1 MGNTLKKII
10 LNVISKKCG
19 LLRKLDKSNS
29 LYEIVDF
36 HTRIYF
42 RYSKIHNNKRPFY
55 GLRQDDLIQLEG
67 HNSFICFLWENQTEP
82 LFLPYSDY
90 EEIFQSISPASDGQY
105 KVQIYLEENG
115 TELYIARAG
124 RFNVESHLGWQ
135 EFETLIDTSKL
146 KKVPK
151 LSHPQIQTLLGAIGT
166 IKGFD
171 IWIPQ
176 YDRNKLDWNITT
188 RFQCCS
194 NLPSG
199 FTTLSKILQEIDV
212 IWIERGSNNLKSLFE
227 VEHSTPIYSC
237 LLRFNDIL
245 LLYPYLNP
253 RFSIVSNDTRKS
265 LFVKQLNRPTF
276 QRSKLSELCNF
287 LEYVNVYGWF
297 ERLRST
303 L

>member
-1 MGNTLKKII
+1 M
-10 LNVISKKCG
+10 
-19 LLRKLDKSNS
+19 
-29 LYEIVDF
+29 
-36 HTRIYF
+36 
-42 RYSKIHNNKRPFY
+42 
-55 GLRQDDLIQLEG
+55 
-67 HNSFICFLWENQTEP
+67 
-82 LFLPYSDY
+82 
-90 EEIFQSISPASDGQY
+90 
-105 KVQIYLEENG
+105 EENG

-227 VEHSTPIYSC
+227 VEHSTPIYSG